1 MIASSSSASYSAQ
14 RSSYSSRSASSAA
27 VSRGGG
33 MAVGGGG
40 RMNRSLAITAVA
52 PGVSCQIAHSG
63 VKNIVEGRSREK
75 SDMQELNQRFASYI
89 EKVSFTDIL
98 VRNLVSYLFHIYEP

>member
-14 RSSYSSRSASSAA
+14 RSSYSSRTASSSAA
-27 VSRGGG
+27 VSRSGG

-89 EKVSFTDIL
+89 EKVSFTDI
-98 VRNLVSYLFHIYEP
+98 VAYLFNIYEP